1 MICLGQLS
9 GFAKFPGTHACPFS
23 KRFRIITGTAKAGGK
38 SDFCYSH
45 IGFPEKLS
53 TFIQAVL
60 IQIEIWTLVEI
71 SGKEFAAFADTYGT
85 GSRNFLKGNP
95 GSVVTKDI
103 PDNVCAAGNPCRVI
117 REITDADKPYYF
129 KDRKFDE
136 EAWAKINEK

>member
-60 IQIEIWTLVEI
+60 IQIEIWTLAEI

-95 GSVVTKDI
+95 GSVVLLDKTGHV
-103 PDNVCAAGNPCRVI
+103 PDGG
-117 REITDADKPYYF
+117 
-129 KDRKFDE
+129 
-136 EAWAKINEK
+136 KICIGMVFGPGGRG

>member
-60 IQIEIWTLVEI
+60 IQIEIWTLAEI
-71 SGKEFAAFADTYGT
+71 YGKDPSWIRAGLIT
-85 GSRNFLKGNP
+85 GYLPIGNATRNGQVITSIDQMNSKFGRINYYISPKKLYDETGYIWKG
-95 GSVVTKDI
+95 
-103 PDNVCAAGNPCRVI
+103 
-117 REITDADKPYYF
+117 
-129 KDRKFDE
+129 RK
-136 EAWAKINEK
+136 